1 MSAPPQ
7 PASFAATAAFRRLSE
22 LARRPHDLTAP
33 GGFSPARIAQMRA
46 GACELDVLYAAQRVS
61 PDIMAAL
68 ADLAR
73 EMGAVERFREMVQ
86 GAVINRIEGHPSENR
101 RVLHCAARHL
111 FDELPDRPEARL
123 PADAVAEARKEAAR
137 LARFL
142 EGVDRGTVGNAR
154 GEPFTEMI
162 NVGIGGSDLGPRALY
177 VALQPWRK
185 DGRRVHFVS
194 NVDPDDP
201 AHVLR
206 EAHLERTLVNV
217 VSKSGSTLET
227 RTDETLLRHAY
238 VRAGLDP
245 SVHFVCVTSPGSPL
259 DASAQYREKFHTF
272 DYVGGRYSATSAVGG
287 VSLGFGLGW
296 PAFEEFL
303 RGAREMDLAS
313 QDLNLETNL
322 PLLLALLGVWNRNFL
337 GLETLAVIP
346 YSQALSRFVAHL
358 QQLDMESNGKSVT
371 RAGQPV
377 QSGTGPV
384 VWGEPGTN
392 SQHAFFQLLHQGP
405 GVVPCEFLG
414 FRESQYGEDLEVDG
428 TTSQHKLLANLL
440 AQVIALAT
448 GKPDANPNR
457 RFPGNRP
464 STVILGQRLTPR
476 VLGRLLALYE
486 NKVAYQGFLWGINS
500 FDQEGVELGKVV
512 AKRVLPLLTSGAA
525 PAPSG
530 APESIE
536 TALLRAAR
544 ILPR

>member
-1 MSAPPQ
+1 MSEPPK
-7 PASFAATAAFRRLSE
+7 PVPFAATAAFRRLSD
-22 LARRPHDLTAP
+22 LARKPHDLTAP
-33 GGFSPARIAQMRA
+33 GGFSPARIAALRA
-46 GACELDVLYAAQRVS
+46 SACGLDLLYAAQRVS
-61 PDIMAAL
+61 PDAVEALAAL
-68 ADLAR
+68 AR
-73 EMGAVERFREMVQ
+73 ETGAVDQFRAMVQ
-86 GAVINRIEGHPSENR
+86 GAVVNRIEGHASENR
-101 RVLHCAARHL
+101 RVLHFAARHL
-111 FDELPDRPEARL
+111 FDDLPDRPEARL
-123 PADAVAEARKEAAR
+123 PGDAVADARNEAAR

-142 EGVDRGTVGNAR
+142 DGVDRGTVCNAR
-154 GEPFTEMI
+154 GESFTELI

-177 VALQPWRK
+177 VALQPWRLP
-185 DGRRVHFVS
+185 GRRVHFVS

-201 AHVLR
+201 AQVLR
-206 EAHLERTLVNV
+206 QAHLERTLVNV

-227 RTDETLLRHAY
+227 RTDEILVRQAF

-245 SVHFVCVTSPGSPL
+245 GAHFVCVTAPGSPL
-259 DASAQYREKFHTF
+259 DASRAYREKFHTF
-272 DYVGGRYSATSAVGG
+272 DFIGGRYSATSVVGG
-287 VSLGFGLGW
+287 VSLGFGLGFA
-296 PAFEEFL
+296 AFSDLL

-313 QDLNLETNL
+313 LDLNLETNL

-358 QQLDMESNGKSVT
+358 QQLDMESNGKAIT

-377 QSGTGPV
+377 GWETGPV

-405 GVVPCEFLG
+405 GAVPCEFLG

-440 AQVIALAT
+440 GQVIALAT
-448 GKPDANPNR
+448 GKADANPNR

-464 STVILGQRLTPR
+464 STVIVAQRLTPR
-476 VLGRLLALYE
+476 VLGQLLALYE

-512 AKRVLPLLTSGAA
+512 AKRVLPLLVSGAD
-525 PAPSG
+525 PAASRDPS
-530 APESIE
+530 SIE
-536 TALLRAAR
+536 AALLRAAR
-544 ILPR
+544 IVAV